1 MPSHRAAEER
11 TADSRPALKR
21 RIDQPLIDQQ
31 KKNALEGQNLGLQQQ
46 RQQAALAPFLLRRQ
60 IAKQDADLAS
70 TQAQT
75 AEANARTKY
84 LGAQANAKETPNL
97 DQQIAAA
104 TAAAQQK
111 GVDPLQDKA
120 VQSLLDVKTAQ
131 LRQPADPTNPD
142 AVWHRAFVQET
153 GKEPGT
159 ADVLKYLKSKA
170 QNTHITT
177 AAPGSATDDD
187 VNQIVESIYNGLQPP
202 DTKGLYR
209 NTAKVRAGLARKGF
223 DLTHA
228 QEDWQAVQ
236 KHIATLNGPQQE
248 RLRQSITSAND
259 MLDKIEGLYANG
271 RSRLTTRV
279 SRFSIMRP

>member
-1 MPSHRAAEER
+1 
-11 TADSRPALKR
+11 
-21 RIDQPLIDQQ
+21 
-31 KKNALEGQNLGLQQQ
+31 
-46 RQQAALAPFLLRRQ
+46 
-60 IAKQDADLAS
+60 
-70 TQAQT
+70 
-75 AEANARTKY
+75 
-84 LGAQANAKETPNL
+84 
-97 DQQIAAA
+97 
-104 TAAAQQK
+104 
-111 GVDPLQDKA
+111 
-120 VQSLLDVKTAQ
+120 LLDVKTAQ

-153 GKEPGT
+153 GREPGT
-159 ADVLKYLKSKA
+159 ADVLGYVKSKA
-170 QNTHITT
+170 QNQHITT

-223 DLTHA
+223 DLVHA

-259 MLDKIEGLYANG
+259 MLDKIDGLYSDWKKAAHNSG
-271 RSRLTTRV
+271 FKVINRATLKAMENVPGQAGAIAHALEAQIADLNADIGNIYMGGNSPTDRGLELASKSLSADWNDETFQLGLKQARTNVRI
-279 SRFSIMRP
+279 RYNSIINSQPAGVRDNSPYAPPTPQGGGGKPGGGKYATGFTPIGQ